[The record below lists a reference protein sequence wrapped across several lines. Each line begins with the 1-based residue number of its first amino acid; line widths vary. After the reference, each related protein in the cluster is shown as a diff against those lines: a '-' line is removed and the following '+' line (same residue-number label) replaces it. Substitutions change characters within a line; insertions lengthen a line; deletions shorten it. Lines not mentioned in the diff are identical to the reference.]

1 MVSLSRSANMNAGG
15 ATFFSES
22 TNMDDREYLQ
32 PILES
37 YGIFKP
43 LKTILPFSIHLLTVF
58 ILEIMAIVF
67 TVIQLNNDYRCRE
80 YFILIY
86 AHVALWFFTLIIDQ
100 VARVEHYNLRMNGYL
115 EFYKKTQTHHQ
126 LPFYIVSMWT
136 AVILLLQTVMQNF
149 YPDDFLERCVK
160 GGFLSPIC
168 YICVILS
175 LEFLVILFVS
185 GKYIRQVHKFND
197 QKPLPDV
204 QKEEWNACSSS
215 ETFAQGEIGYRQLG
229 DKVYDFIEK
238 QADLIRHLKDH
249 NARLG
254 EKLMVVN
261 AQLQGRSRI
270 IPEI

>member
-22 TNMDDREYLQ
+22 TNVEDREYLQ

-43 LKTILPFSIHLLTVF
+43 LNTIIPFSIHLLAIFT
-58 ILEIMAIVF
+58 LEVMAIVF
-67 TVIQLNNDYRCRE
+67 AAIHLNKDYQCRE
-80 YFILIY
+80 YFVLIY
-86 AHVALWFFTLIIDQ
+86 AHVGLWFLTLVVDQ
-100 VARVEHYNLRMNGYL
+100 IARVKHYNLRMNGYL
-115 EFYKKTQTHHQ
+115 EFYKKIQMHHQ
-126 LPFYIVSMWT
+126 LPIYIVSMWT
-136 AVILLLQTVMQNF
+136 TAILLIQTVMQHY

-160 GGFLSPIC
+160 GGLLSPIS
-168 YICVILS
+168 YICAVLS
-175 LEFLVILFVS
+175 MEFLVIVVVS
-185 GKYIRQVHKFND
+185 ASYIRRVRKFNH

-261 AQLQGRSRI
+261 AQLQGRSRA